1 MCHFTTITYSEC
13 GHTQLSTTPEH
24 TLLCYFAT
32 DRHLVQGTD
41 HAPAPCVPT
50 DDLELPVIAQN
61 TIIGHCDDCR
71 VTFLEEQDL
80 HRGGL
85 QGVIQLHAH
94 PDVKYGDYDEME
106 AREMEELKDHIKER
120 NAQAHVVEDEFE
132 TLRALK
138 PDVLVYIKN
147 DSLRAHFAQ
156 DGPEKYNDLYR
167 KGFSECEDM
176 LKALQTFVDQNVDY
190 DIFVQTYT
198 WIVEKTK
205 RAFAVL
211 ETFQIITNC
220 LLKYNPSRL
229 DNPLCGHGARLDLAV
244 DVMVRILQR
253 KGHDTPPD
261 DREFYKPDFELP
273 AETITQIEET
283 EAAFQARLVRP
294 MSPSQQSNFRRARG
308 DMRKNALNKNGP
320 SIDSKTL
327 GSLLDGEKANEID
340 YEHISFP
347 DAYHPSGSASQL
359 HPLGLEN
366 RMQPDMGVDV

>member
-1 MCHFTTITYSEC
+1 
-13 GHTQLSTTPEH
+13 
-24 TLLCYFAT
+24 
-32 DRHLVQGTD
+32 
-41 HAPAPCVPT
+41 
-50 DDLELPVIAQN
+50 
-61 TIIGHCDDCR
+61 
-71 VTFLEEQDL
+71 
-80 HRGGL
+80 
-85 QGVIQLHAH
+85 
-94 PDVKYGDYDEME
+94 
-106 AREMEELKDHIKER
+106 
-120 NAQAHVVEDEFE
+120 
-132 TLRALK
+132 
-138 PDVLVYIKN
+138 
-147 DSLRAHFAQ
+147 
-156 DGPEKYNDLYR
+156 
-167 KGFSECEDM
+167 
-176 LKALQTFVDQNVDY
+176 
-190 DIFVQTYT
+190 
-198 WIVEKTK
+198 
-205 RAFAVL
+205 
-211 ETFQIITNC
+211 
-220 LLKYNPSRL
+220 LKYNPSRL

-327 GSLLDGEKANEID
+327 GSLLDGEKANEIE